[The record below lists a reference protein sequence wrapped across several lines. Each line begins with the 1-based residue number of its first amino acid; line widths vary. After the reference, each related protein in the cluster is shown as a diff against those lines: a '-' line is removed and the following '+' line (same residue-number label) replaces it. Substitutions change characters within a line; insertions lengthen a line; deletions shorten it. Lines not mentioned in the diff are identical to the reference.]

1 MSTEEPRIVNCR
13 VCNKPTK
20 YKKCLGHI
28 CWKCKR
34 NKEITGNKNTQTPVR
49 CPECGHKITIVPCIA
64 CNMQRNMRNA
74 KKTNQS

>member
-1 MSTEEPRIVNCR
+1 MTEEKAEFTTCR
-13 VCNKPTK
+13 VCGKATR

-34 NKEITGNKNTQTPVR
+34 NGPVTGTNKPPKPVR

-64 CNMQRNMRNA
+64 CTMQGRLPNA
-74 KKTNQS
+74 KKET